1 MISADLNT
9 LEPYLIYMF
18 GVFNLPAALIMCGA
32 LLWYRFGP
40 QGLLL
45 IIIMLLAYPIQMFF
59 THRVTIYVKR
69 AK

>member
-9 LEPYLIYMF
+9 LEPFLIYMF
-18 GVFNLPAALIMCGA
+18 AVFNLPAALIMCGA

-45 IIIMLLAYPIQMFF
+45 IIIMLLAYPI
-59 THRVTIYVKR
+59 
-69 AK
+69 